1 MEAPD
6 SGKIINIAMLIGLV
20 VVLVVIYKIMA
31 SVGLIKTVASKAVTK
46 NQTAAAESLRTDDYF
61 NPEYYKKVGG
71 QNFVPIGETNAK
83 QYAKDLRFAMGGV
96 GTNEEVIYT
105 TFGSLYNKCNI
116 SEIAEQYKDQYGF
129 PFYIMSDNLQ
139 NDLLNDLNKSEV
151 ATLMELINKLP
162 SA

>member
-20 VVLVVIYKIMA
+20 IVLVVIYKIMA
-31 SVGLIKTVASKAVTK
+31 SVGLIKTGASKAATK
-46 NQTAAAESLRTDDYF
+46 EQATAAESLRTDDYF
-61 NPEYYKKVGG
+61 NPEYYKGK
-71 QNFVPIGETNAK
+71 NFQSIGKANAE

-129 PFYIMSDNLQ
+129 PFYIMSNNLQ

-151 ATLMELINKLP
+151 ATLMELINRLP

>member
-1 MEAPD
+1 MQTPD

-20 VVLVVIYKIMA
+20 IVLVVIYKIMA
-31 SVGLIKTVASKAVTK
+31 SVGLIKTSASKQATKEQAV
-46 NQTAAAESLRTDDYF
+46 AAESLRTDEYF
-61 NPEYYKKVGG
+61 DPDYYKDK
-71 QNFVPIGETNAK
+71 QFKSIGRNAAV
-83 QYAKDLRFAMGGV
+83 QYAKDLRNAMAGV

-151 ATLMELINKLP
+151 ATLMELINKL
-162 SA
+162 A